1 MKEQVITSGKFKYL
15 EVGSGKPIV
24 ILHGLMGSL
33 SNFQG
38 VTDYF
43 PKKGYKVIIPMLP
56 IYDLPL
62 LKTNVKQFAQY
73 VNSFIDHLE
82 LSDVILLGNSLGGHI
97 GLLVSLLFPEKIKG
111 LIITGSSGLY
121 ENSMGESYPK
131 REDRG
136 YMTRKC
142 QEVFYDPKVA
152 TDEIVD
158 EVFETVND
166 RKKLIKILA
175 IAKSA
180 IRHNMAKDLPE
191 IQVPTAII
199 WGENDIVTPPDVG
212 HDFNRLL
219 PNSNLYWIENCGHAP
234 MMEHPDLFNDLMVKW
249 LASTFN

>member
-43 PKKGYKVIIPMLP
+43 PKEGYKVIIPMLP

-82 LSDVILLGNSLGGHI
+82 LTDAILLGNSLGGHI

-180 IRHNMAKDLPE
+180 IRHNMAKDLPK

-199 WGENDIVTPPDVG
+199 WGKNDIVTPPDVG

>member
-1 MKEQVITSGKFKYL
+1 MKEQVITSRKFKYL

-82 LSDVILLGNSLGGHI
+82 LTDAILLGNSLGGHI

-152 TDEIVD
+152 TDEIID

-180 IRHNMAKDLPE
+180 IRHNMAKDLPK

>member
-1 MKEQVITSGKFKYL
+1 
-15 EVGSGKPIV
+15 
-24 ILHGLMGSL
+24 
-33 SNFQG
+33 
-38 VTDYF
+38 
-43 PKKGYKVIIPMLP
+43 
-56 IYDLPL
+56 
-62 LKTNVKQFAQY
+62 
-73 VNSFIDHLE
+73 
-82 LSDVILLGNSLGGHI
+82 
-97 GLLVSLLFPEKIKG
+97 
-111 LIITGSSGLY
+111 
-121 ENSMGESYPK
+121 
-131 REDRG
+131 
-136 YMTRKC
+136 MTRKC

-152 TDEIVD
+152 TDEIID

-180 IRHNMAKDLPE
+180 IRHNMAKDLPK